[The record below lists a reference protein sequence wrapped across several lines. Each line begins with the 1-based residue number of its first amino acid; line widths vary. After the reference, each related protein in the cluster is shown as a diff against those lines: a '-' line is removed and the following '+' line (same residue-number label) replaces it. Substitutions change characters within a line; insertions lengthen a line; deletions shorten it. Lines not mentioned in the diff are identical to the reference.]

1 MIQEGEHLLTDER
14 QWDWIH
20 SVMDLKE
27 HWWVAPLATL
37 ALGWVP
43 QGAGPGTT
51 LLTEVM
57 MGTWI

>member
-1 MIQEGEHLLTDER
+1 MIQEGKHLLTDER

-37 ALGWVP
+37 ALGWMLP
-43 QGAGPGTT
+43 RGLGQAPPSS
-51 LLTEVM
+51 LKS
-57 MGTWI
+57 